1 MADPVNPTMLIN
13 ARFLTRHATGVDRFA
28 IELLQAGLQAGLLPQ
43 AQAVVPAEAT
53 LVTPAPKGLAVR
65 HAGRHGGH
73 RWEQFELP
81 ALAAAAGEVP
91 LVNLCNTAPLR
102 HRRQIAVIHDAAA
115 VANPQNYS
123 FAFRQWY
130 RVMIGS
136 LMRRSRVIA
145 TVSRFSADE
154 LTRHFGAHHH
164 GIEVIPEGGE
174 HILRLPADPTV
185 FERLDL
191 RGRRYVLAVGSL
203 SLNKNFAA
211 VLNAMSLIDDP
222 DTVLVA
228 AGGGNTRIFTDSAVQ
243 HERLQRTGYV
253 SDQQLRALYEG
264 AACFVFPSFYE
275 GFGLPPLEAM
285 CCGCPVIVSDRA
297 SLPEVCADAALY
309 CNPDDPA
316 TLAAQLRRVLGS
328 PALTDELR
336 TRGYQRA
343 AQLTWDRAARE
354 FAELMD
360 LHFA

>member
-1 MADPVNPTMLIN
+1 MSALVPPTMLIN
-13 ARFLTRHATGVDRFA
+13 ARFLTRQATGVDRFA
-28 IELLQAGLQAGLLPQ
+28 IELLQA
-43 AQAVVPAEAT
+43 AQPHGTLARAAAVVPAGAT
-53 LVTPAPKGLAVR
+53 LVTPAPQGLTVR
-65 HAGRHGGH
+65 QEGCHGGH

-81 ALAAAAGEVP
+81 ALAAAAGDVP

-102 HRRQIAVIHDAAA
+102 HRRQLAVIHDAAA

-130 RVMIGS
+130 RVMIDS
-136 LMRRSRVIA
+136 LMHRSRVIA

-174 HILRLPADPTV
+174 HILRLPADLTV
-185 FERLDL
+185 FDRLDL

-211 VLNAMSLIDDP
+211 VLNAMNLIDDP
-222 DTVLVA
+222 DVVLVA
-228 AGGGNTRIFTDSAVQ
+228 AGGGNTRIFTGSGVQ
-243 HERLQRTGYV
+243 HERLRRTGYV

-316 TLAAQLRRVLGS
+316 TLAAQLRRVLRS

-336 TRGYQRA
+336 MRGHQRA

>member
-1 MADPVNPTMLIN
+1 MLIN
-13 ARFLTRHATGVDRFA
+13 ARFLTRQATGVDRFA
-28 IELLQAGLQAGLLPQ
+28 IELLQASASAGLLKG
-43 AQAVVPAEAT
+43 AGAVVPAEAS
-53 LVTPAPKGLAVR
+53 LVTPAPVGLPVR

-81 ALAAAAGEVP
+81 ALAGDAP

-102 HRRQIAVIHDAAA
+102 HRRQVAVIHDAAA

-130 RVMIGS
+130 RVMLGS
-136 LMRRSRVIA
+136 LMRHSRVIA

-154 LTRHFGAHHH
+154 LKHHFNAHHH
-164 GIEVIPEGGE
+164 GIEIIPEGGE

-191 RGRRYVLAVGSL
+191 RGRRYVLAVGSQ

-222 DTVLVA
+222 DIVLVA

-309 CNPDDPA
+309 CDPDDPA

-328 PALTDELR
+328 RELTEELR
-336 TRGYQRA
+336 ARGHQRA

-354 FAELMD
+354 FADLMD
-360 LHFA
+360 LHFV